1 MLQAII
7 TGLLLG
13 GLYALIGVG
22 LSLIFGI
29 VKVTNIAHGDL
40 MIVSTF
46 FIMVIVTD
54 LVKNIYIALAITI
67 VVMAIIGFLI
77 QKFLINKVIDQG
89 AESAMLVM
97 FGLSIAIKNA
107 LTLVFGAGNNALPS
121 PVKGI
126 NFIKTDTIAI
136 SGQYAVNFVVAVVL
150 IVGLALLMSKTPIG
164 RSIRASSSDTMA
176 AELMGISTKTM
187 YVWAMAI
194 TMAATAVAG
203 MLVGQTYSFFPY
215 TGTQFLI
222 IAFGVVVIGGMGSI
236 FGTLIGGAIL
246 GLSQMVA
253 AYLFGTAYQTL
264 AGYIVLL
271 VLLTIRPQG
280 LLSKKLRK

>member
-1 MLQAII
+1 MLQAVI

-40 MIVSTF
+40 MIGATF
-46 FIMVIVTD
+46 FI
-54 LVKNIYIALAITI
+54 LVFSQSLVHNVFIALAITI
-67 VVMAIIGFLI
+67 VIMAIIGVLI

-97 FGLSIAIKNA
+97 FGLSIAIQNA
-107 LTLVFGAGNNALPS
+107 LTLIFGAGNNALES
-121 PVKGI
+121 PVKGT
-126 NFIKTDTIAI
+126 NFIKTATVSV
-136 SGQYAVNFVVAVVL
+136 SGQYAVNFIVAIVL
-150 IVGLALLMSKTPIG
+150 IVGLSLIMDKTPLG

-176 AELMGISTKTM
+176 AELMGINTKNM
-187 YVWAMAI
+187 YIWAMAI

-222 IAFGVVVIGGMGSI
+222 VAFGVVVIGGMGSI

-246 GLSQMVA
+246 GLSQMIA
-253 AYLFGTAYQTL
+253 AFLFGTAYQTL

-271 VLLTIRPQG
+271 ILLTIRPQG
-280 LLSKKLRK
+280 LLSKKVRK